1 MRDGWAASNLKPE
14 YCMQRGKRFTWTG
27 LVQTCGIAAAMFALL
42 NDSSSAQTSGPALT
56 QVDAPRY
63 ALIIG
68 NSKYSEVSQLPNV
81 ASDLQDVCAAMKR
94 LRFIATCLADLPDR
108 KAFLAALEAF
118 EATVPPGS
126 SVVLYYAGHAVQV
139 AGENYLIPTGVSGKD
154 PRGWLPQFVRLSEV
168 FQATE
173 RARAGFQFIALDACR
188 DDPNAAAGPG
198 GRAPSRAA
206 AANAITDSRVA
217 AGRENMRSLMSAV
230 RGAGRMASY
239 GISAVRDAPPNT
251 LVLFATGA
259 GASAFDGEGERN
271 GPLTKQLLVQIQRPH
286 LQIDQ
291 AVKNIIQAVGD
302 DTQRRYGERQSPSL
316 YGTFSGEFC
325 FNVCPQ
331 LVTVQ
336 QLEEERRAANEERER
351 AQRERLRQERSRRDG
366 VVVPSL

>member
-1 MRDGWAASNLKPE
+1 
-14 YCMQRGKRFTWTG
+14 MQRGKRFTRAG
-27 LVQTCGIAAAMFALL
+27 LVQTCGIAAAMFALFNGPSL
-42 NDSSSAQTSGPALT
+42 AETPGSAPA

-94 LRFIATCLADLPDR
+94 LRFLATCLADLPDR

-118 EATVPPGS
+118 EATVLPGS

-139 AGENYLIPTGVSGKD
+139 AGENYLIPAGVSGKD

-188 DDPNAAAGPG
+188 DDPNAGAGQG
-198 GRAPSRAA
+198 GRARPRVA
-206 AANAITDSRVA
+206 AANPITDSRVA

-230 RGAGRMASY
+230 RSAGRMASY

-259 GASAFDGEGERN
+259 GTSAFDGEGERN
-271 GPLTKQLLVQIQRPH
+271 GPLTKQLLVQIQRPQ

-302 DTQRRYGERQSPSL
+302 DTEKRYGERQSPSL

-336 QLEEERRAANEERER
+336 QLEEERRRAAKEERER